1 MSCTL
6 LILQQICLLDSTI
19 HTIFS
24 YSWSNNQLIETAQQA
39 KSDKT
44 NSRKSLSFCKEPKYS
59 MIKQAITNRIPED
72 FTFKYNSSV
81 VKPSLIHNGLSKA
94 MCFVFCAISSAGNC
108 FDRFW
113 SIWKIHKN
121 NVFLT
126 FSKNEHP
133 WTFTKPIY

>member
-59 MIKQAITNRIPED
+59 LIKQAITNRIPED

-121 NVFLT
+121 NVFSHIFKKWALLD
-126 FSKNEHP
+126 FH
-133 WTFTKPIY
+133 